1 MKIEQFRIDGF
12 GKLRGLETG
21 SLEKLVVVLGP
32 NEAGKSTLFHFLTT
46 ALYGFQPASRDRNPH
61 VPWDTDEAGG
71 MVQVRLSDDRCAVIE
86 RRLRSAP
93 KGLLRVAGEES
104 DLRNQPVP
112 WVSHVPRGVFRQVFA
127 ITLAEL
133 AGLDSE
139 TWLRIQDRVLG
150 SMGASDLRG
159 ARGVAERLEQEA
171 GEIWRP
177 SRRGNQRL
185 RQLRADTRALRERR
199 SHALDRDRTIRTLV
213 EERENEL
220 VRLRE
225 ARTERQ
231 GHKVALE
238 VTNRLLPVRRRLDRL
253 EALREQGGAPE
264 ELRQLPR
271 TLVDTVLRLRADLDR
286 AKAGAARISREVD
299 EVRTTSESCDD
310 RQQAIVEAGPRLDM
324 IITQA
329 LTASSEA
336 ESVPEFESE
345 LREVTGRL
353 RAIESQT
360 FDAEA
365 DERAIQ
371 ALSALPITL
380 LEDRI
385 SRLESAAAAGGPREE
400 TSSAARWSRNPV
412 PIAFAVA
419 AGVGLLTWG
428 LSTSAP
434 TAASLGGALAALGA
448 AWAALTLRAAEGPT
462 HETDPATALQAE
474 IREMLSALPLRKEW
488 TDTPTRALVRDLKQL
503 QELHESRRGLD
514 ERIGSTTRRVDALL
528 HDGNALAHEV
538 GLPAYDAPHAMAS
551 ELRGALKAAEEVRA
565 VALSAGRDL
574 GRLEA
579 AGAEAGEEVRR
590 IDGEVAALV
599 GRVFELT
606 GATDLDAVER
616 VERRISAHAE
626 ADQLEQELLREH
638 PDLDEVRARIVQAE
652 AEGVEWSRGSDELA
666 HLRGRIEELD
676 ETVEDG
682 VGTVEAL
689 EQQIRHLRELETA
702 DTVDSALLDA
712 RDAEDAL
719 ARERDRKWVMAQ
731 LIREADRRFREE
743 HQPDLLRRA
752 SEHLRTLTEGRYT
765 GLLIDETGG
774 QARFQLVGPGLPKPI
789 PLASPISTGTI
800 EQAYL
805 SLRLAIVD
813 HLDDGAERLPL
824 FVDEA
829 FVNWDASRRDQGLD
843 TLSRLSETRQI
854 FAFTCHPGMAARLD
868 AHGARVLELER

>member
-21 SLEKLVVVLGP
+21 SLERLVVVLGP

-93 KGLLRVAGEES
+93 KGLLRLGGEES

-112 WVSHVPRGVFRQVFA
+112 WVSHVPRAVFRQVFA

-150 SMGASDLRG
+150 SMGASDLKG
-159 ARGVAERLEQEA
+159 ARSVAEQLEQEA

-199 SHALDRDRTIRTLV
+199 SDALERDRTIRALV

-225 ARTERQ
+225 ARVERQ
-231 GHKVALE
+231 EHKVALE
-238 VTNRLLPVRRRLDRL
+238 VTNQLLPVRRRLDRL
-253 EALREQGGAPE
+253 EVLREQGGRRD

-271 TLVDTVLRLRADLDR
+271 MLVDTVLRLRADLDR
-286 AKAGAARISREVD
+286 AKASADRIAREVAD
-299 EVRTTSESCDD
+299 VRADSESCDD
-310 RQQAIVEAGPRLDM
+310 HQTAIVGAEPELDA
-324 IITQA
+324 IITRS
-329 LTASSEA
+329 LTAAA
-336 ESVPEFESE
+336 ESEMLPELEGE

-353 RAIESQT
+353 RAIHRQT
-360 FDAEA
+360 FVGEIDDGVVDVLA
-365 DERAIQ
+365 
-371 ALSALPITL
+371 SLPITL

-385 SRLESAAAAGGPREE
+385 SRLERSTATAGGDAPPP
-400 TSSAARWSRNPV
+400 SNRWSHPGL
-412 PIAFAVA
+412 IAVA
-419 AGVGLLTWG
+419 VAVGVGLLTWG
-428 LSTSAP
+428 LSTGAP
-434 TAASLGGALAALGA
+434 ALASLGGALAALGA
-448 AWAALTLRAAEGPT
+448 AWAALTLRSQEPRAPEADPSAALRSEV
-462 HETDPATALQAE
+462 H
-474 IREMLSALPLRKEW
+474 EMLSALPLRPEW
-488 TDTPTRALVRDLKQL
+488 ADSPTGAVVRDLQQL
-503 QELHESRRGLD
+503 QELHEAARRLD
-514 ERIGSTTRRVDALL
+514 DRIADTTGRAEHVLQ
-528 HDGNALAHEV
+528 DGNALAHRL
-538 GLPAYDAPHAMAS
+538 GLAAYAEPSALAS
-551 ELRGALKAAEEVRA
+551 GFRSALKGAEEARA
-565 VALSAGRDL
+565 VAMAAGRDL
-574 GRLEA
+574 IRLEA
-579 AGAEAGEEVRR
+579 THGEAEEEVRR
-590 IDGEVAALV
+590 IDGALAALV

-616 VERRISAHAE
+616 VERRIADHAE
-626 ADQLEQELLREH
+626 ADQLEQDLVREH
-638 PDLDEVRARIVQAE
+638 PDLDGVRTRIRQAE
-652 AEGVEWSRGSDELA
+652 EEGVEWSRGSEELA

-676 ETVEDG
+676 EVVERG
-682 VGTVEAL
+682 VGRVEAL
-689 EQQIRHLRELETA
+689 EQQIRHLRDLETA
-702 DTVDSALLDA
+702 DAVDSALLDA
-712 RDAEDAL
+712 RESESAL
-719 ARERDRKWVMAQ
+719 SRERDRKWVMAQ

-752 SEHLRTLTEGRYT
+752 SEHLRILTDGRYA

-829 FVNWDASRRDQGLD
+829 FVNWDADRRDRGLD
-843 TLSRLSETRQI
+843 TLSRLSEGRQI
-854 FAFTCHPGMAARLD
+854 FAFTCHPGMAVRLESQ
-868 AHGARVLELER
+868 GARVLELER